1 MMSKKRILVAKF
13 GGSNGRICFGKIA
26 KDGSLKP
33 SRDITSGCTEAK
45 TIIDILE
52 RSGKFE
58 IGVLTKILDGDYL
71 PEKYEFYSTLKL
83 GHEDM
88 DKFFTEHPFD
98 YMLVINGSI
107 NAFGGAEDAM
117 VPDLCIYRMMHF
129 FKGKIFFCQCDLA
142 LNLMYDVY
150 EYISSKPWHTKYN
163 KDEYS
168 LDGKDITMITQAHDI
183 DAHMKNILKPKNYPF
198 ECQSVKN
205 FPFEKYPAI
214 MPFAHVDENPSPEF
228 DLGYGGTLRGG
239 RRMKKIVKY
248 YFNYP
253 SGSMKI
259 NLYGKLDDPKLI
271 GLAKKTYGEDV
282 VMPEFGTTCNFVDN
296 GKVLNKALATIVIGD
311 EIFEKTSTVQQR
323 AYQAMCANVVSFI
336 DNDLD
341 TKHEVFGHDKIL
353 DKFMYVTCKEDVIK
367 RIGMLKSKPE
377 LRRYILNKQQEIIGF
392 DAYEW
397 ANELAST
404 IIGE

>member
-1 MMSKKRILVAKF
+1 MSKKRILVAKF

-83 GHEDM
+83 GNENM
-88 DKFFTEHPFD
+88 DKFFAEHPFD

-142 LNLMYDVY
+142 INFMYDVY
-150 EYISSKPWHTKYN
+150 EYISSKPWHTKY
-163 KDEYS
+163 KREDYS
-168 LDGKDITMITQAHDI
+168 LEGKDVIMITQAHDI

-198 ECQSVKN
+198 KRSEVKN
-205 FPFEKYPAI
+205 FSFEKYPAI
-214 MPFAHVDENPSPEF
+214 MPFAHVERNESPEF

-253 SGSMKI
+253 EGSMKV
-259 NLYGKLDDPKLI
+259 NLYGKLDDLKLI
-271 GLAKKTYGEDV
+271 DLAKKTYGNDV
-282 VMPEFGTTCNFVDN
+282 AMPEFGTTCNFVDN
-296 GKVLNKALATIVIGD
+296 GKVLNKSLATIVIGD
-311 EIFEKTSTVQQR
+311 DIFEKTSTVQQR
-323 AYQAMCANVVSFI
+323 AYQAMCANVVAFI

-341 TKHEVFGHDKIL
+341 AKHEVFGHDKLL
-353 DKFMYVTCKEDVIK
+353 DKFMYVNNKEDVMK
-367 RIGMLKSKPE
+367 RINGLKLKPE
-377 LRRYILNKQQEIIGF
+377 LRDYILKKQREIIGF
-392 DAYEW
+392 DVIHW
-397 ANELAST
+397 ANELAS
-404 IIGE
+404 IIVGE